1 MKRIEDLKKA
11 AVDRCRERIKK
22 GEKAVKTEDVPSRFS
37 LKKQH
42 GL

>member
-1 MKRIEDLKKA
+1 MKGIEDLKKV
-11 AVDRCRERIKK
+11 AVDRCRDRIKK
-22 GEKAVKTEDVPSRFS
+22 GEKAVKTENEISRFS